1 MARKK
6 IIFIIVEGPSDDEAL
21 GVIWNRLY
29 DKNVVHLEI
38 VHGDITSDRAV
49 APENIAA
56 KIGNLVRDYAK
67 SNHYRASDFQE
78 VIHLI
83 DMDGAFI
90 PKDAVIKNGEMEKP
104 FYSVTEIST
113 AKPDELID
121 RNRRK
126 SENINRICFMN
137 KVWGSVLYHAYYM
150 SSNLDHVLY
159 NRLNSS
165 DEEKEEN
172 AYEFAK
178 KYKDHLEE
186 FLIFISDSEF
196 SVCTSF
202 KESWEYIRREKHS
215 LERHTNL
222 GICFQNIRQTDIKN
236 K

>member
-6 IIFIIVEGPSDDEAL
+6 IIFIIVEGPSNDEAL

-49 APENIAA
+49 VPENIAA

-90 PKDAVIKNGEMEKP
+90 PKDAVIKNSEMEKP
-104 FYSVTEIST
+104 
-113 AKPDELID
+113 
-121 RNRRK
+121 
-126 SENINRICFMN
+126 
-137 KVWGSVLYHAYYM
+137 
-150 SSNLDHVLY
+150 
-159 NRLNSS
+159 
-165 DEEKEEN
+165 
-172 AYEFAK
+172 
-178 KYKDHLEE
+178 

-196 SVCTSF
+196 SVCRSF
-202 KESWEYIRREKHS
+202 KESWEYIKREKHS

-236 K
+236 KQNIHKIPLAGNTENKTDESQVDRSACDSS